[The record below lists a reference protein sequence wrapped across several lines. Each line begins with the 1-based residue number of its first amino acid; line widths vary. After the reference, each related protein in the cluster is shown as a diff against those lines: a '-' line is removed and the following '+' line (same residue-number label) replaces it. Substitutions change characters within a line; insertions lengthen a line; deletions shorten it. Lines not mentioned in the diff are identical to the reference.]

1 MAKALQ
7 PTDPRVIELAKHDDI
22 VRWMIERHKPN
33 DRQSYVER
41 MYNFGEP
48 PKKWT
53 AELEDEIPEL
63 LRDGSKVPSQKAG

>member
-1 MAKALQ
+1 
-7 PTDPRVIELAKHDDI
+7 
-22 VRWMIERHKPN
+22 
-33 DRQSYVER
+33 